1 MAPIVPGIMMMLAS
15 TIVSAALRPKP
26 PGGKTGALPV
36 PEPPA
41 ELGDEGKVAAAKLA
55 EQRRRQAQRGGRAST
70 IMTGPL
76 GVTGSGPSG
85 NKILTGG

>member
-15 TIVSAALRPKP
+15 TIVGAALRPRP
-26 PGGKTGALPV
+26 PGQNGGLPV

-85 NKILTGG
+85 NKLLTGDG